1 MNQQSKYERQ
11 QGLYRSEYEHDACG
25 VGMVANLSGEASHE
39 IVVNGMTILKRLMHR
54 GATGNDPETG
64 DGAGLLMKI
73 PHGFFRKVLG
83 DVFSHKERKER
94 KDNKEANKLCD
105 LCDLCSENK
114 PFGVAM
120 IFGGEGE
127 EGAIAAAV
135 HGEGC
140 EVLAWRDVPTNP
152 SAIGKDARSVMP
164 RIRQLFVA
172 LRHST
177 TDSGQRLSDD
187 ECRMSFEHRLYVI
200 RRQIEKTTTK
210 TYVCSCSSRTIVYKG
225 LLLATQIEKFYPDL
239 SDPDFISPFA
249 IVHQRYST
257 NTFPSWELAHPFRAI
272 AHNGEINALKGNLN
286 ALAAREP
293 SLAFSEAAGAGR
305 QPYQDSARPESAPYQ
320 IDIKKILPLINKG
333 QSDSASLD
341 NMFELLVAAGRDA
354 PHAMMMLIPQA
365 WGAKYHMG
373 HDVRAFYEYHSALME
388 PWDGPA
394 AVAFTDGISLGAALD
409 RNGLRPARWTLTKD
423 GLFVLASETGV
434 LDIAPESVARHGRLK
449 PGSILWL
456 DLVNH
461 RLMEDAEVKTYYARR
476 QPYRRWVKENHIPVT
491 GLFNEIVPSKMG
503 NGELGM
509 GNGILDEQQRFGWTL
524 EDVELILRPMA
535 ETGHEPVGAMGNDAA
550 LACLRAHGQFRL
562 FDYFH
567 QLFAQVTNP
576 PIDPI
581 REELVMSIMTYIG
594 NQANI
599 LSETPEH
606 ARLVKMTRPVL
617 TDDELERMRNI
628 PDFPAKTLSMCVRE
642 RGECKV
648 ECVKCKVGNGEPGW
662 LNTALDQLAAD
673 ALQAVK
679 DGAKIII
686 LSDRNF
692 LAAKDAKIAKDSGDN
707 NLCDLCDLC
716 GKKRIPSLL
725 AVTAV
730 NKALAEAGVRP
741 SVGIVVESGEVL
753 EVHHFAVLLGFGA
766 TAINPWLALATVSQ
780 IGRAVAPRPPQSAA
794 AAGAGRQPYRG
805 GDAARPES
813 APYLATT
820 NYVTAVCKGIMK
832 IMSKMG
838 ISTLRSYRS
847 ARIFEAVGLGPK
859 LMEEYFGGVTS
870 PVGGLELEDIEN
882 LIEGVRGNLGSPG
895 SCPPGG
901 EYRARKGGEEH
912 LWNPQ
917 RLIDFRE
924 AVRHNDYARFHR
936 YTDDIDQHSH
946 VTLRSQ
952 LEFAN
957 VANVKMLPMANS
969 NDQLETGNIGTGN
982 NSTLATF
989 IEPVDSI
996 VKHFVGGAMS
1006 LGSLSPE
1013 AHETIA
1019 LALNGLGT
1027 MSNSGEGGENPER
1040 FGTEKNSAIKQVAS
1054 GRFGVTIEY
1063 LRSAKDLQ
1071 IKLAQGAKP
1080 GEGGQLPGH
1089 KVNDLVARLRHAKP
1103 GTTLISPPPHHDI
1116 YSIEDLAQL
1125 IYDLKCANPEARVSV
1140 KLVSEAGVGTI
1151 AAGVAKAHADV
1162 VVISGFD
1169 GGTGAAPLTSM
1180 KHAGLPWEVG
1190 LAEAHQTLI
1199 KNNLRHRV
1207 KLQVDGQLR
1216 TGRDIVIAAMLGA
1229 DEFAFGTS
1237 MLVSLGCVQCRN
1249 CNLNCCPVGIA
1260 TQKEGLRA
1268 KFAGKPEHLQSY
1280 FRFLAE
1286 EVREILASLGL
1297 HSLAEARGRT
1307 DLLQAK
1313 EGTTFDF
1320 GDLFATKN
1328 AKIAKDSCDKNLCG
1342 LCGKESENY
1351 DTRELI
1357 PAVESGERTLVRM
1370 ISNCD
1375 RSVGAALS
1383 GWLVARRASSPAD
1396 LTVNFTGVAG
1406 QSFGA
1411 FLAKGI
1417 TFNLRGE
1424 ANDYIGKSLSGGV
1437 ITIRPPE
1444 LPKSPDIPDNP
1455 ESPEFHPETNVIAG
1469 NVIAYGGTSGAIYI
1483 NGQAGERFG
1492 IRNSGV
1498 TLVAEGIGDHG
1509 CEYMTG
1515 GVALILGPTGINFGA
1530 GMTGGVAY
1538 VLDESGDF
1546 DLKCNLDSIDL
1557 AGVAADSEEER
1568 ELLALLR
1575 EHVARTASPLAARVL
1590 ADWPAYRPKF
1600 VRAVPVASA

>member
-1 MNQQSKYERQ
+1 MDGNRDRQ

-39 IVVNGMTILKRLMHR
+39 IVVQGMTILKRLMHR

-64 DGAGLLMKI
+64 DGAGLLLRI
-73 PHGFFRKVLG
+73 PHGFFGKVLSLTETRRDG
-83 DVFSHKERKER
+83 ED
-94 KDNKEANKLCD
+94 A
-105 LCDLCSENK
+105 

-127 EGAIAAAV
+127 EPKIEAAIRA
-135 HGEGC
+135 EGC

-152 SAIGKDARSVMP
+152 SAIGHDARAVMP
-164 RIRQLFVA
+164 KIRQVFITTA
-172 LRHST
+172 LP
-177 TDSGQRLSDD
+177 DA
-187 ECRMSFEHRLYVI
+187 SFERRLYIV
-200 RRQIEKTTTK
+200 RRQIEKATER
-210 TYVCSCSSRTIVYKG
+210 TYVCSCSSRTVVYKG
-225 LLLATQIEKFYPDL
+225 LLLATQIDKFYPDL

-257 NTFPSWELAHPFRAI
+257 NTFPTWELAHPFRAI

-293 SLAFSEAAGAGR
+293 SLASPLFGE
-305 QPYQDSARPESAPYQ
+305 EL
-320 IDIKKILPLINKG
+320 KKILPVVRPG

-354 PHAMMMLIPQA
+354 PHAMMMLVPQA

-373 HDVRAFYEYHSALME
+373 HDVRTFYEYHSALME

-394 AVAFTDGISLGAALD
+394 ALAFTDGIGLGAALD
-409 RNGLRPARWTLTKD
+409 RNGLRPARWTLTRD

-434 LDIAPESVARHGRLK
+434 LDIPPENVARHGRLK
-449 PGSILWL
+449 PGSLLWL
-456 DLVNH
+456 DLAKH
-461 RLMEDAEVKTYYARR
+461 RLMEDAELKTFYARR
-476 QPYRRWVKENHIPVT
+476 RPYRRWVKENHIPVT
-491 GLFNEIVPSKMG
+491 GLFTEILPSKIG
-503 NGELGM
+503 NGEQGT
-509 GNGILDEQQRFGWTL
+509 GNGLAGEQRRFGWTL
-524 EDVELILRPMA
+524 EDVELILRPMV
-535 ETGHEPVGAMGNDAA
+535 ETGQEPVGAMGNDAA
-550 LACLRAHGQFRL
+550 LACLRGTGNGEQGTGNGSFKL
-562 FDYFH
+562 FDCFH

-599 LSETPEH
+599 LAETPEH

-617 TDDELERMRNI
+617 TDDELKRMRNI
-628 PDFPAKTLSMCVRE
+628 PEFPAKTLALSC
-642 RGECKV
+642 GEQGT
-648 ECVKCKVGNGEPGW
+648 GNGERGW
-662 LNTALDQLAAD
+662 LKAALEKLAAD
-673 ALQAVK
+673 ALDAVK
-679 DGAKIII
+679 EGAKIII
-686 LSDRNF
+686 LSDRPESQLVTRHSSLVTGN
-692 LAAKDAKIAKDSGDN
+692 SGG
-707 NLCDLCDLC
+707 CPA
-716 GKKRIPSLL
+716 RIPSLL
-725 AVTAV
+725 AVAAV
-730 NKALAEAGVRP
+730 NKALIEAGVRP
-741 SVGIVVESGEVL
+741 SVGVVVESGEVR

-766 TAINPWLALATVSQ
+766 TAINPWLALATVSE
-780 IGRAVAPRPPQSAA
+780 IGKADAVKAA
-794 AAGAGRQPYRG
+794 A
-805 GDAARPES
+805 
-813 APYLATT
+813 
-820 NYVTAVCKGIMK
+820 NYVSAVCHGIMK

-847 ARIFEAVGLGPK
+847 AKIFEAVGLGPK
-859 LMEEYFGGVTS
+859 LMEEYFGGVVS
-870 PVGGLELEDIEN
+870 PAGGLEIEDIEKR
-882 LIEGVRGNLGSPG
+882 LIVSPSDRLVVQG
-895 SCPPGG
+895 IDPTIRRSDDSTIRRSDDPTLNPGG
-901 EYRARKGGEEH
+901 EYRFRKEGIEH
-912 LWNPQ
+912 LWTPQ
-917 RLIDFRE
+917 RVTDFRE
-924 AVRHNDYARFHR
+924 AVRNDDYARFHR
-936 YTDDIDQHSH
+936 YTDDIDANSG

-952 LEFAN
+952 LE
-957 VANVKMLPMANS
+957 LLT
-969 NDQLETGNIGTGN
+969 QGTGN
-982 NSTLATF
+982 RERGTGEVES
-989 IEPVDSI
+989 VDSI
-996 VKHFVGGAMS
+996 IRHFVGGAMS

-1027 MSNSGEGGENPER
+1027 MSNSGEGGEDPER
-1040 FGTEKNSAIKQVAS
+1040 FGTDRNSAIKQVAS

-1063 LRSAKDLQ
+1063 LASAKDLQ

-1125 IYDLKCANPEARVSV
+1125 IYDLKCANPDARVSV

-1180 KHAGLPWEVG
+1180 KHAGLPWEPG
-1190 LAEAHQTLI
+1190 LAEAHQTLV

-1260 TQKEGLRA
+1260 TQKPELRA
-1268 KFAGKPEHLQSY
+1268 KFAGKPEHLQRY

-1286 EVREILASLGL
+1286 EVRETLASLGL
-1297 HSLAEARGRT
+1297 KSLAEARGRT
-1307 DLLQAK
+1307 DLLKAK
-1313 EGTTFDF
+1313 DRSRFDF
-1320 GDLFATKN
+1320 SDVLALSRGDAEKSEN
-1328 AKIAKDSCDKNLCG
+1328 SSDSGNLCASAP
-1342 LCGKESENY
+1342 LREENY
-1351 DTRELI
+1351 DFRELI
-1357 PAVESGERTLVRM
+1357 PAVERGETELARTIANR
-1370 ISNCD
+1370 D

-1383 GWLVARRASSPAD
+1383 GWLVGKRGTGNGGQGT
-1396 LTVNFTGVAG
+1396 TVTFTGVAG

-1411 FLAKGI
+1411 FLARGV

-1424 ANDYIGKSLSGGV
+1424 ANDYVGKSLSGGI

-1444 LPKSPDIPDNP
+1444 KPDNP
-1455 ESPEFHPETNVIAG
+1455 EIPEFRPEDNTIAG
-1469 NVIAYGGTSGAIYI
+1469 NVIAYGATSGSIFI
-1483 NGQAGERFG
+1483 NGLAGERFG
-1492 IRNSGV
+1492 IRNSGA
-1498 TLVAEGIGDHG
+1498 TLVAEGVGDHG

-1515 GVALILGPTGINFGA
+1515 GIAVILGPVGVNFAA

-1538 VLDESGDF
+1538 VYDETATLD
-1546 DLKCNLDSIDL
+1546 LNCNLDSVDL
-1557 AGVAADSEEER
+1557 FPVEEGSEDEKT
-1568 ELLALLR
+1568 LLGLLD
-1575 EHVARTASPLAARVL
+1575 EHIKRTGSPKAKRLV
-1590 ADWPAYRPKF
+1590 ADWANARPYFSK
-1600 VRAVPVASA
+1600 VLPVSGAKAQ

>member
-1 MNQQSKYERQ
+1 MNGKYVQ
-11 QGLYRSEYEHDACG
+11 QGLYRREYEHDACG
-25 VGMVANLSGEASHE
+25 VGMVANLSGEANHD
-39 IVVNGMTILKRLMHR
+39 IVEKGMTILKRLMHR

-64 DGAGLLMKI
+64 DGAGLLLKI
-73 PHGFFRKVLG
+73 PHGFFGKILAA
-83 DVFSHKERKER
+83 KNAK
-94 KDNKEANKLCD
+94 AA
-105 LCDLCSENK
+105 K
-114 PFGVAM
+114 PGETFGVAM

-127 EGAIAAAV
+127 EKTIEKV
-135 HGEGC
+135 VKDEGC
-140 EVLAWRDVPTNP
+140 EVIGWRDVPINP
-152 SAIGKDARSVMP
+152 DAIGHDARRVMP
-164 RIRQLFVA
+164 RIRQVFIA
-172 LRHST
+172 AENAKGAKG
-177 TDSGQRLSDD
+177 SGGNGLCDLCVLCGK
-187 ECRMSFEHRLYVI
+187 ENPAFERQLYII
-200 RRQIEKTTTK
+200 RREIEKATK
-210 TYVCSCSSRTIVYKG
+210 DTYVCSCSSRTIVYKG

-257 NTFPSWELAHPFRAI
+257 NTFPTWELAHPFRAI
-272 AHNGEINALKGNLN
+272 AHNGEINAIKGNLT
-286 ALAAREP
+286 ALAAREA
-293 SLAFSEAAGAGR
+293 SL
-305 QPYQDSARPESAPYQ
+305 ESPTFG
-320 IDIKKILPLINKG
+320 DDLKKILPIVHGG

-341 NMFELLVAAGRDA
+341 NIFELLVAAGRDA
-354 PHAMMMLIPQA
+354 PHAMMMLVPQA

-394 AVAFTDGISLGAALD
+394 AVAFTDGLGLGATLD
-409 RNGLRPARWTLTKD
+409 RNGLRPARWTLTKH

-434 LDIAPESVARHGRLK
+434 LDIAPGDIERHGRLK
-449 PGSILWL
+449 PGAILWL
-456 DLVNH
+456 DLEKH
-461 RLMEDAEVKTYYARR
+461 RLMEDAEIKNFYARR
-476 QPYRRWVKENHIPVT
+476 RPYRRWVKENQIPVT
-491 GLFNEIVPSKMG
+491 GLFTEIVPSKP
-503 NGELGM
+503 
-509 GNGILDEQQRFGWTL
+509 DEGDETAAARRQRFGWSL

-550 LACLRAHGQFRL
+550 LACLRGAGNNGQFKM
-562 FDYFH
+562 FDCFH

-594 NQANI
+594 NEGNI
-599 LSETPEH
+599 LAETPGH

-617 TDDELERMRNI
+617 TDDELKRMRNI
-628 PDFPAKTLSMCVRE
+628 PDFPAKTLSMYFE
-642 RGECKV
+642 GELKS
-648 ECVKCKVGNGEPGW
+648 
-662 LNTALDQLAAD
+662 ALDALAAD
-673 ALQAVK
+673 ALAAVK
-679 DGAKIII
+679 EGAKILI
-686 LSDRNF
+686 LSDRGF
-692 LAAKDAKIAKDSGDN
+692 YAGKI
-707 NLCDLCDLC
+707 
-716 GKKRIPSLL
+716 IPSLL
-725 AVTAV
+725 AVAAV
-730 NKALAEAGVRP
+730 NKALVDAGARP
-741 SVGIVVESGEVL
+741 SVGIVVESGEVR

-766 TAINPWLALATVSQ
+766 TAVNPYLALATVTE
-780 IGRAVAPRPPQSAA
+780 IGKDDTVKAA
-794 AAGAGRQPYRG
+794 A
-805 GDAARPES
+805 
-813 APYLATT
+813 
-820 NYVTAVCKGIMK
+820 NYVTAVCKGLMK

-859 LMEEYFGGVTS
+859 IMAEYFDGVTS
-870 PVGGLELEDIEN
+870 PVGGLEIEDIEELLATKN
-882 LIEGVRGNLGSPG
+882 AKDTKIDA
-895 SCPPGG
+895 GG
-901 EYRARKGGEEH
+901 EYRTRNGGEEH
-912 LWNPQ
+912 LWTPQ
-917 RLIDFRE
+917 RLVDFRE
-924 AVRHNDYARFHR
+924 SVRHDDYARFKR
-936 YTDDIDQHSH
+936 YTDDIDQKSR

-952 LEFAN
+952 LEFKKRGMGNGERIPRAKR
-957 VANVKMLPMANS
+957 VAEGDALAGV
-969 NDQLETGNIGTGN
+969 GTRDV
-982 NSTLATF
+982 
-989 IEPVDSI
+989 EPVDSI
-996 VKHFVGGAMS
+996 VHHFVGGAMS

-1080 GEGGQLPGH
+1080 GEGGQLPAH
-1089 KVNDLVARLRHAKP
+1089 KVDEFVARLRHAKP

-1190 LAEAHQTLI
+1190 LAEAHQTLV

-1237 MLVSLGCVQCRN
+1237 MLVSIGCVQCRN

-1260 TQKEGLRA
+1260 TQKPELRR
-1268 KFAGKPEHLQSY
+1268 KFAGKPEHLQRY

-1286 EVREILASLGL
+1286 EVREHLAALGL
-1297 HSLAEARGRT
+1297 KSLAEARGRA
-1307 DLLQAK
+1307 DLLKAK
-1313 EGTTFDF
+1313 DGTSFDF
-1320 GDLFATKN
+1320 SEMLASEEIGNSTLQLETPTPTIK
-1328 AKIAKDSCDKNLCG
+1328 
-1342 LCGKESENY
+1342 ENY
-1351 DTRELI
+1351 DFRELI
-1357 PAVESGERTLVRM
+1357 PAVEKGETEISRN

-1375 RSVGAALS
+1375 RSVGTALS
-1383 GWLVARRASSPAD
+1383 GWLIGEWGMGNGERNIE
-1396 LTVNFTGVAG
+1396 VNFTGVAG

-1411 FLAKGI
+1411 FLAHGV
-1417 TFNLRGE
+1417 TFNLVGE
-1424 ANDYIGKSLSGGV
+1424 ANDYIGKGISGGI
-1437 ITIRPPE
+1437 ITIRPP
-1444 LPKSPDIPDNP
+1444 KSDIAP
-1455 ESPEFHPETNVIAG
+1455 EGNVIAG
-1469 NVIAYGGTSGAIYI
+1469 NVIAYGGTSGAIFL

-1515 GVALILGPTGINFGA
+1515 GKVLVLGSTGVNFGA

-1538 VLDESGDF
+1538 VIDEAGDF

-1557 AGVAADSEEER
+1557 AGIAENSDDEQ
-1568 ELLALLR
+1568 ELLALIR
-1575 EHVARTASPLAARVL
+1575 EHAERTGSPLAARIL
-1590 ADWPAYRPKF
+1590 ADWPSYRPKF
-1600 VRAVPVASA
+1600 VKVMPTGR

>member
-1 MNQQSKYERQ
+1 MHTGNSQTLQTSQ
-11 QGLYRSEYEHDACG
+11 TSQTSQTLYRSEYEHDACG

-39 IVVNGMTILKRLMHR
+39 IVANGLTILKRLMHR

-64 DGAGLLMKI
+64 DGAGLLLRI
-73 PHGFFRKVLG
+73 PQKFFRKKLDEILG
-83 DVFSHKERKER
+83 HKEHTER
-94 KDNKEANKLCD
+94 KGDGNGDLVNSASFADNKNP
-105 LCDLCSENK
+105 
-114 PFGVAM
+114 PFGVGM
-120 IFGGEGE
+120 LFGGEGE
-127 EGAIAAAV
+127 EPTIESIARENGA
-135 HGEGC
+135 
-140 EVLAWRDVPTNP
+140 EVVAWRDVPIDP
-152 SAIGKDARSVMP
+152 SAIGKDARKVMP
-164 RIRQLFVA
+164 RIRQVFITGRTGILPVHNGRDA
-172 LRHST
+172 RCPSN
-177 TDSGQRLSDD
+177 D
-187 ECRMSFEHRLYVI
+187 FERRLYVI
-200 RRQIEKTTTK
+200 RRQIEKATAK
-210 TYVCSCSSRTIVYKG
+210 TYICSFSSRTIVYKG
-225 LLLATQIEKFYPDL
+225 LLLATQIERFYPDL
-239 SDPDFISPFA
+239 SNPDFVSPFA

-257 NTFPSWELAHPFRAI
+257 NTFPTWELAHPFRAI

-286 ALAAREP
+286 ALAAREA
-293 SLAFSEAAGAGR
+293 SLASPLFG
-305 QPYQDSARPESAPYQ
+305 D
-320 IDIKKILPLINKG
+320 DLKKLLPVVHGG

-354 PHAMMMLIPQA
+354 PHAMMMLVPQA

-394 AVAFTDGISLGAALD
+394 AIAFTDGTSLGAALD
-409 RNGLRPARWTLTKD
+409 RNGLRPARWTLTKG

-434 LDIAPESVARHGRLK
+434 LDLPPADVSRHGRLK

-461 RLMEDAEVKTYYARR
+461 RLMEDAELKTFYARR
-476 QPYRRWVKENHIPVT
+476 CPYRRWVKENHIPVT
-491 GLFNEIVPSKMG
+491 GLFSEIVPSKVPG
-503 NGELGM
+503 NLQGE
-509 GNGILDEQQRFGWTL
+509 QARFGYTL
-524 EDVELILRPMA
+524 EDIELILRPMA

-550 LACLRAHGQFRL
+550 LACLSRKPRLL
-562 FDYFH
+562 FDHFH

-594 NQANI
+594 NQGNI
-599 LSETPEH
+599 LAETPEH

-617 TDDELERMRNI
+617 TDDELRRIRNI
-628 PDFPAKTLSMCVRE
+628 PDFPAKTLSMAVATGGPLPR
-642 RGECKV
+642 
-648 ECVKCKVGNGEPGW
+648 NW
-662 LNTALDQLAAD
+662 LKAALDQLAAD
-673 ALQAVK
+673 ALQAV
-679 DGAKIII
+679 DTGAKIIL
-686 LSDRNF
+686 LSDREM
-692 LAAKDAKIAKDSGDN
+692 LSLRGDCAIGSSGDFKK
-707 NLCDLCDLC
+707 CAPDLRNSETPSSES
-716 GKKRIPSLL
+716 KSRIPTLL
-725 AVTAV
+725 AVAAV
-730 NKALAEAGVRP
+730 NKALTEAGVRS
-741 SVGIVVESGEVL
+741 SVGIVVESGEVR

-766 TAINPWLALATVSQ
+766 TAINPWLALETVSD
-780 IGRAVAPRPPQSAA
+780 IGRADSHQAA
-794 AAGAGRQPYRG
+794 
-805 GDAARPES
+805 
-813 APYLATT
+813 T
-820 NYVTAVCKGIMK
+820 NYVSAVCKGLMK

-859 LMEEYFGGVTS
+859 LMAEYFGGGVS
-870 PVGGLELEDIEN
+870 PVGGLELEDIGNALLTGLTGSTRLKAEN
-882 LIEGVRGNLGSPG
+882 PDNLVNPVKESTPLP
-895 SCPPGG
+895 SGG
-901 EYRARKGGEEH
+901 EYRARTNGEEH
-912 LWNPQ
+912 LWTPQ
-917 RLIDFRE
+917 RLVDFRE
-924 AVRHNDYARFHR
+924 SVRSGDYARFKR
-936 YTDDIDQHSH
+936 YTDDIDRNSH

-952 LEFAN
+952 LEF
-957 VANVKMLPMANS
+957 KQPKTQTLKHS
-969 NDQLETGNIGTGN
+969 NTQ
-982 NSTLATF
+982 TL
-989 IEPVDSI
+989 EPVDSI
-996 VKHFVGGAMS
+996 VRSFVGGAMS

-1040 FGTEKNSAIKQVAS
+1040 FGTERNSAIKQVAS

-1063 LRSAKDLQ
+1063 IRAAKDLQ

-1080 GEGGQLPGH
+1080 GEGGQLPAR
-1089 KVNDLVARLRHAKP
+1089 KVNEFVARLRHAKP

-1140 KLVSEAGVGTI
+1140 KLVSEAGIGTI

-1180 KHAGLPWEVG
+1180 KHAGLPWEPG

-1199 KNNLRHRV
+1199 KNNLRGHV

-1260 TQKEGLRA
+1260 TQKDELRR
-1268 KFAGKPEHLQSY
+1268 KFAGKPEHLQTY

-1307 DLLQAK
+1307 DLLVAK
-1313 EGTTFDF
+1313 EGSRFDF
-1320 GDLFATKN
+1320 SDLLATKN
-1328 AKIAKDSCDKNLCG
+1328 AKDAGDGKLCG
-1342 LCGKESENY
+1342 LCGIKENY

-1357 PAVESGERTLVRM
+1357 PAVEKGESKLFLK

-1383 GWLVARRASSPAD
+1383 GHLVSANCQLPTINYQLPTANCQ
-1396 LTVNFTGVAG
+1396 LITVNFTGVAG

-1411 FLAKGI
+1411 FLARGV
-1417 TFNLRGE
+1417 TFNLKGE
-1424 ANDYIGKSLSGGV
+1424 ANDYVGKSLSGGV
-1437 ITIRPPE
+1437 ITIRPPDGFAGAPE
-1444 LPKSPDIPDNP
+1444 DNI
-1455 ESPEFHPETNVIAG
+1455 VVG
-1469 NVIAYGGTSGAIYI
+1469 NVIAYGATSGSIFI

-1492 IRNSGV
+1492 IRNSGA

-1515 GVALILGPTGINFGA
+1515 GKVVVIGPTGVNFGA

-1538 VLDESGDF
+1538 VLDETGDF

-1557 AGVAADSEEER
+1557 ASIEADSDDEH
-1568 ELLALLR
+1568 ELLSLIR
-1575 EHVARTASPLAARVL
+1575 EHAARTSSPLASRL
-1590 ADWPAYRPKF
+1590 LDSWLGTRPKF
-1600 VRAVPVASA
+1600 VKVAPTGK

>member
-1 MNQQSKYERQ
+1 MNRNDWNSQRSR
-11 QGLYRSEYEHDACG
+11 GLYRREYEHDACG
-25 VGMVANLSGEASHE
+25 VGMVANLSGEASRD

-73 PHGFFRKVLG
+73 PHGFFGKVLAAKNAKIAKCG
-83 DVFSHKERKER
+83 DS
-94 KDNKEANKLCD
+94 
-105 LCDLCSENK
+105 
-114 PFGVAM
+114 FGVAM

-127 EGAIAAAV
+127 EEKVEAAV
-135 HGEGC
+135 KGEGC

-152 SAIGKDARSVMP
+152 DAIGRDARSVMP
-164 RIRQLFVA
+164 RIRQVFIA
-172 LRHST
+172 LGQST
-177 TDSGQRLSDD
+177 ADSRQRLSEA
-187 ECRMSFEHRLYVI
+187 ECRMSNNSFELRLYVI
-200 RRQIEKTTTK
+200 RRQIEKATK
-210 TYVCSCSSRTIVYKG
+210 NTYVCSCSSRTIVYKG

-272 AHNGEINALKGNLN
+272 AHNGEINAIKGNLN

-293 SLAFSEAAGAGR
+293 SLRWPEAATA
-305 QPYQDSARPESAPYQ
+305 ARPESAPYQ
-320 IDIKKILPLINKG
+320 VDLRKILPLIDKG

-341 NMFELLVAAGRDA
+341 NIFEILVSAGRDA

-365 WGAKYHMG
+365 WGRKYHMG

-394 AVAFTDGISLGAALD
+394 AVAFTDGRGLGAALD

-434 LDIAPESVARHGRLK
+434 LDIPAESISRHGRLR
-449 PGSILWL
+449 PGSLLWL
-456 DLVNH
+456 DIEKH
-461 RLMEDAEVKTYYARR
+461 RLVEDTELKTYYARR
-476 QPYRRWVKENHIPVT
+476 CPYRRWVKENQIPVT
-491 GLFNEIVPSKMG
+491 GLFTEIVPSSSDG
-503 NGELGM
+503 RTASDQN
-509 GNGILDEQQRFGWTL
+509 RFGWTL
-524 EDVELILRPMA
+524 EDIEMIIRPMA

-550 LACLRAHGQFRL
+550 LASLSRSPRVL

-594 NQANI
+594 NEGNI
-599 LSETPEH
+599 LAETPEH

-617 TDDELERMRNI
+617 TDDELSRLRNI
-628 PDFPAKTLSMCVRE
+628 PDFPAKTLSMFFD
-642 RGECKV
+642 GGLKD
-648 ECVKCKVGNGEPGW
+648 
-662 LNTALDQLAAD
+662 ALDKLAAD
-673 ALQAVK
+673 ALAAVK
-679 DGAKIII
+679 DGAKIIV
-686 LSDRNF
+686 LSDRNV
-692 LAAKDAKIAKDSGDN
+692 LAAKNAEDA
-707 NLCDLCDLC
+707 
-716 GKKRIPSLL
+716 KRIPSLL
-725 AVTAV
+725 AVAAV
-730 NKALAEAGVRP
+730 NKALVEAGARP
-741 SVGIVVESGEVL
+741 SVGIVVESGEVR

-766 TAINPWLALATVSQ
+766 TAINPYLALATVADISA
-780 IGRAVAPRPPQSAA
+780 RAAMAPH
-794 AAGAGRQPYRG
+794 
-805 GDAARPES
+805 
-813 APYLATT
+813 LATA
-820 NYVTAVCKGIMK
+820 NYVSAVCKGLMK

-859 LMEEYFGGVTS
+859 IVAEYFDGVTS

-882 LIEGVRGNLGSPG
+882 VLTGFTGLTGFNDATNPVNSVNPVQNSLH
-895 SCPPGG
+895 PGG
-901 EYRARKGGEEH
+901 EYRARKDGEEH
-912 LWNPQ
+912 LWSPT
-917 RLIDFRE
+917 RLVDFRE
-924 AVRHNDYARFHR
+924 SVRHGDYARFHR
-936 YTDDIDQHSH
+936 YTDDIDSNSH

-952 LEFAN
+952 LEFKSSTGLTGFTELESVN
-957 VANVKMLPMANS
+957 NPDNPVNPVKN
-969 NDQLETGNIGTGN
+969 NIE
-982 NSTLATF
+982 S
-989 IEPVDSI
+989 VDSI

-1040 FGTEKNSAIKQVAS
+1040 FGTERNSAIKQVAS

-1080 GEGGQLPGH
+1080 GEGGQLPAH
-1089 KVNDLVARLRHAKP
+1089 KVNEFVARLRHAKP

-1162 VVISGFD
+1162 IVISGFD

-1180 KHAGLPWEVG
+1180 KHAGLPWESG
-1190 LAEAHQTLI
+1190 LAEAHQTLVR
-1199 KNNLRHRV
+1199 NNLRDRV

-1216 TGRDIVIAAMLGA
+1216 TGRDIVVAAMLGA

-1237 MLVSLGCVQCRN
+1237 MLVALGCVQCRN
-1249 CNLNCCPVGIA
+1249 CNLNSCPVGIA
-1260 TQKEGLRA
+1260 TQKEELRC
-1268 KFAGKPEHLQSY
+1268 KFAGRPEHLQAY

-1286 EVREILASLGL
+1286 EVREHLAALGL
-1297 HSLAEARGRT
+1297 RSLAEARGRA
-1307 DLLQAK
+1307 DLLKAK
-1313 EGTTFDF
+1313 DGSKFDF
-1320 GDLFATKN
+1320 GELLAEFSTQRR
-1328 AKIAKDSCDKNLCG
+1328 KDAECAEREGDDHSLRLCDSALKT
-1342 LCGKESENY
+1342 NY
-1351 DTRELI
+1351 DFRELI
-1357 PAVESGERTLVRM
+1357 PAVEKGEARLERA

-1383 GWLVARRASSPAD
+1383 GWLVEKRGNSPDGQAASPDGRTAFD
-1396 LTVNFTGVAG
+1396 LSISFTGVAG

-1411 FLAKGI
+1411 FLARGV
-1417 TFNLRGE
+1417 TFNLVGE
-1424 ANDYIGKSLSGGV
+1424 ANDYVGKSLSGGV
-1437 ITIRPPE
+1437 ITIRPP
-1444 LPKSPDIPDNP
+1444 DGAAFQP
-1455 ESPEFHPETNVIAG
+1455 EDNVIAG
-1469 NVIAYGGTSGAIYI
+1469 NVIAYGATSGEILI

-1492 IRNSGV
+1492 IRNSGA

-1515 GVALILGPTGINFGA
+1515 GVAVILGPVGVNFAA

-1538 VLDESGDF
+1538 VYDESGDL
-1546 DLKCNLDSIDL
+1546 DLNCNLDSVDIFPVEEGSADERALLDLLNGHSARTGSPKARRIL
-1557 AGVAADSEEER
+1557 AGWASE
-1568 ELLALLR
+1568 
-1575 EHVARTASPLAARVL
+1575 
-1590 ADWPAYRPKF
+1590 RPKF
-1600 VRAVPVASA
+1600 AKILPVAAGRGMV

>member
-83 DVFSHKERKER
+83 ELSHA
-94 KDNKEANKLCD
+94 EAQRGRD
-105 LCDLCSENK
+105 AESI
-114 PFGVAM
+114 GIAM
-120 IFGGEGE
+120 VFGGEGE
-127 EGAIAAAV
+127 EEKIEKAV
-135 HGEGC
+135 FGEGC
-140 EVLAWRDVPTNP
+140 DVLAWRDVPTNP
-152 SAIGKDARSVMP
+152 DAIGKDARAVMP
-164 RIRQLFVA
+164 RIRQLFI
-172 LRHST
+172 RT
-177 TDSGQRLSDD
+177 SDVGPQTS
-187 ECRMSFEHRLYVI
+187 EVGSQKSEVLSFERRLYVI
-200 RRQIEKTTTK
+200 RRQIEKNTSN

-293 SLAFSEAAGAGR
+293 SLAFPETAHSVIA
-305 QPYQDSARPESAPYQ
+305 PYQDAARSVIAPYQ
-320 IDIKKILPLINKG
+320 IDIKKILPLIDKW

-434 LDIAPESVARHGRLK
+434 LDIAPENVARHGRLK

-491 GLFNEIVPSKMG
+491 GLFNEIVPSSTDG
-503 NGELGM
+503 RTVSGQRE
-509 GNGILDEQQRFGWTL
+509 RFGWTL
-524 EDVELILRPMA
+524 EDIELILRPMA

-550 LACLRAHGQFRL
+550 LACLRAHGHFRL

-594 NQANI
+594 NHANI

-628 PDFPAKTLSMCVRE
+628 PDFPAKTLSMCVGE
-642 RGECKV
+642 RGT
-648 ECVKCKVGNGEPGW
+648 GNWERGW
-662 LNTALDQLAAD
+662 LKVALDHLATD

-679 DGAKIII
+679 DGAKILI
-686 LSDRNF
+686 LSDRERDVRHETIDAATR
-692 LAAKDAKIAKDSGDN
+692 LASHVARQN
-707 NLCDLCDLC
+707 
-716 GKKRIPSLL
+716 RIPSLL
-725 AVTAV
+725 AVAAV

-780 IGRAVAPRPPQSAA
+780 IGW
-794 AAGAGRQPYRG
+794 AGT
-805 GDAARPES
+805 ARPES

-859 LMEEYFGGVTS
+859 LMEEYFSGAVS
-870 PVGGLELEDIEN
+870 PVGGLELEDIEKYMEMLPMWKCCQWPIPMN
-882 LIEGVRGNLGSPG
+882 NWKLATLELATISQWQHSTL
-895 SCPPGG
+895 PPGG

-952 LEFAN
+952 LDFIHVEHAEHEKPSSC
-957 VANVKMLPMANS
+957 A
-969 NDQLETGNIGTGN
+969 TC
-982 NSTLATF
+982 STCSTRTLFPFPKRTSTVQ
-989 IEPVDSI
+989 IESVDSI

-1040 FGTEKNSAIKQVAS
+1040 FGTERNSAIKQVAS

-1063 LRSAKDLQ
+1063 LHSAKDLQ

-1080 GEGGQLPGH
+1080 GEGGQLPAH

-1125 IYDLKCANPEARVSV
+1125 IYDLKCANPDARVSV

-1260 TQKEGLRA
+1260 TQKDKLRA
-1268 KFAGKPEHLQSY
+1268 KFAGKPEHLQAY

-1313 EGTTFDF
+1313 DGSAFDF
-1320 GDLFATKN
+1320 GELLTRTSDLGPQTSVAEV
-1328 AKIAKDSCDKNLCG
+1328 
-1342 LCGKESENY
+1342 ESLKSEVSWLKNY

-1357 PAVESGERTLVRM
+1357 PAVKSGETTLTRTV
-1370 ISNCD
+1370 SNCD

-1383 GWLVARRASSPAD
+1383 GWSVAARGTGNGERGVE
-1396 LTVNFTGVAG
+1396 VNFTGVAG

-1424 ANDYIGKSLSGGV
+1424 ANDYIGKSLSGGI
-1437 ITIRPPE
+1437 ITIAPP
-1444 LPKSPDIPDNP
+1444 SPVLGLIKP
-1455 ESPEFHPETNVIAG
+1455 EENVIAG
-1469 NVIAYGGTSGAIYI
+1469 NVIAYGATSGEIYI

-1492 IRNSGV
+1492 IRNSGA
-1498 TLVAEGIGDHG
+1498 TLVVEGVGDHG

-1515 GVALILGPTGINFGA
+1515 GVAVILGPTGVNFGA

-1538 VLDESGDF
+1538 VYDESGDL
-1546 DLKCNLDSIDL
+1546 DLNCNLDSVDL
-1557 AGVAADSEEER
+1557 FPVEKDSADEK
-1568 ELLALLR
+1568 ALLGLLE
-1575 EHVARTASPLAARVL
+1575 EHIARTNSPKAKRLIGEWANTRPYFTKVQPASRQ
-1590 ADWPAYRPKF
+1590 
-1600 VRAVPVASA
+1600 

>member
-1 MNQQSKYERQ
+1 MNQQSKYDQEQ
-11 QGLYRSEYEHDACG
+11 QGLYKSEYEHDACG
-25 VGMVANLSGEASHE
+25 VGMVADLSNKASHS
-39 IVVNGMTILKRLMHR
+39 IVVSGLTILKRLMHR

-64 DGAGLLMKI
+64 DGAGLLLQI
-73 PHGFFRKVLG
+73 PKEFFRKVLSRAETQRRRE
-83 DVFSHKERKER
+83 DE
-94 KDNKEANKLCD
+94 L
-105 LCDLCSENK
+105 
-114 PFGVAM
+114 FGVGM

-127 EGAIAAAV
+127 EEKIESIV
-135 HGEGC
+135 RENGC
-140 EVLAWRDVPTNP
+140 EVLGWREVPTNP
-152 SAIGKDARSVMP
+152 AAIGHDARAVMP
-164 RIRQLFVA
+164 RIRQLFIA
-172 LRHST
+172 AGQST
-177 TDSGQRLSDD
+177 ADKQQPLSDAECRLSQ
-187 ECRMSFEHRLYVI
+187 SAFERQLYVV
-200 RRQIEKTTTK
+200 RREIEKATK
-210 TYVCSCSSRTIVYKG
+210 ATYICSCSSRTIVYKG

-239 SDPDFISPFA
+239 SDPDFVSPFA

-257 NTFPSWELAHPFRAI
+257 NTFPTWELAHPFRAI
-272 AHNGEINALKGNLN
+272 AHNGEINAIKGNLT
-286 ALAAREP
+286 ALAAREA
-293 SLAFSEAAGAGR
+293 SL
-305 QPYQDSARPESAPYQ
+305 ESPTFG
-320 IDIKKILPLINKG
+320 DDLKKILPVVHGG

-341 NMFELLVAAGRDA
+341 NIFELLVAAGRDA

-394 AVAFTDGISLGAALD
+394 AVAFTDGLGLGATLD

-434 LDIAPESVARHGRLK
+434 LDIPPENVARHGRLR
-449 PGSILWL
+449 PGAILWL
-456 DLVNH
+456 DLEKH
-461 RLMEDAEVKTYYARR
+461 RLMEDAEIKNFYARR
-476 QPYRRWVKENHIPVT
+476 RPYRRWVKENHIPVT
-491 GLFNEIVPSKMG
+491 GLFKEISPSSPDG
-503 NGELGM
+503 RTAS
-509 GNGILDEQQRFGWTL
+509 EQKRFGWSL

-550 LACLRAHGQFRL
+550 LAALSRRPRTM
-562 FDYFH
+562 FDFFH

-594 NQANI
+594 NEGNI
-599 LSETPEH
+599 LAETPGH

-617 TDDELERMRNI
+617 TDDELKRMRNI
-628 PDFPAKTLSMCVRE
+628 PDFPAKTLSMYFD
-642 RGECKV
+642 GGLKA
-648 ECVKCKVGNGEPGW
+648 
-662 LNTALDQLAAD
+662 TLDKLAAD
-673 ALQAVK
+673 ALAAVK
-679 DGAKIII
+679 EGTKIII
-686 LSDRNF
+686 LSDRKEVGVNSSSSRME
-692 LAAKDAKIAKDSGDN
+692 LSAIPPSNSYLQLKP
-707 NLCDLCDLC
+707 
-716 GKKRIPSLL
+716 IPSLL
-725 AVTAV
+725 AVAAV
-730 NKALAEAGVRP
+730 NKALVNAGARP
-741 SVGIVVESGEVL
+741 SVGIVVESGEVR

-766 TAINPWLALATVSQ
+766 TAINPYLALATVSE
-780 IGRAVAPRPPQSAA
+780 IGKSDKVKAA
-794 AAGAGRQPYRG
+794 A
-805 GDAARPES
+805 
-813 APYLATT
+813 
-820 NYVTAVCKGIMK
+820 NYVTAVCKGLMK

-859 LMEEYFGGVTS
+859 IIAEYFGGVTS
-870 PVGGLELEDIEN
+870 PVGGLELEDIEEILTGFTRLTGLN
-882 LIEGVRGNLGSPG
+882 NTTNPVNPVNPVQNTLS
-895 SCPPGG
+895 PGG
-901 EYRARKGGEEH
+901 EYRFRKGGEEH
-912 LWNPQ
+912 LWTPQ

-924 AVRHNDYARFHR
+924 SVRLGDYARFKR
-936 YTDDIDQHSH
+936 YTDDIDQNSR

-952 LEFAN
+952 LEFK
-957 VANVKMLPMANS
+957 VGVGGM
-969 NDQLETGNIGTGN
+969 N
-982 NSTLATF
+982 NSALELQLGTRTLQGTDDV
-989 IEPVDSI
+989 ESEDSI

-1019 LALNGLGT
+1019 LALNGMGT

-1040 FGTEKNSAIKQVAS
+1040 FGTERNSAIKQVAS

-1080 GEGGQLPGH
+1080 GEGGQLPAH
-1089 KVNDLVARLRHAKP
+1089 KVDEFVARLRHAKP

-1116 YSIEDLAQL
+1116 YSIEDLAEL

-1190 LAEAHQTLI
+1190 LAEAHQTLV

-1216 TGRDIVIAAMLGA
+1216 TGRDIVVAAMLGA

-1260 TQKEGLRA
+1260 TQRKELRS
-1268 KFAGKPEHLQSY
+1268 KFAGKPEHLQRY

-1286 EVREILASLGL
+1286 EVREELASLGL
-1297 HSLAEARGRT
+1297 KSLAEARGRA
-1307 DLLQAK
+1307 DLLKAKDGTSFDFSAMLSPMPVDECRMSCDNRQTTSDSRDDKRQA
-1313 EGTTFDF
+1313 TFD
-1320 GDLFATKN
+1320 
-1328 AKIAKDSCDKNLCG
+1328 
-1342 LCGKESENY
+1342 NY
-1351 DTRELI
+1351 DFRELI
-1357 PAVESGERTLVRM
+1357 PAVEKGESEINRK

-1375 RSVGAALS
+1375 RSVGTALS
-1383 GWLVARRASSPAD
+1383 GWLVATQPSYHSTTALPNHRTTEPPNH
-1396 LTVNFTGVAG
+1396 LTINFTGVAG

-1411 FLAKGI
+1411 FLAHGV
-1417 TFNLRGE
+1417 TFNLVGE
-1424 ANDYIGKSLSGGV
+1424 ANDYIGKGISGGI
-1437 ITIRPPE
+1437 ITIRPP
-1444 LPKSPDIPDNP
+1444 KSDIAP
-1455 ESPEFHPETNVIAG
+1455 EGNVIAG
-1469 NVIAYGGTSGAIYI
+1469 NVIAYGGTSGAIFL

-1515 GVALILGPTGINFGA
+1515 GKVLVLGPTGVNFGA

-1538 VLDESGDF
+1538 VIDEAGDF

-1557 AGVAADSEEER
+1557 VGIAENSDDER
-1568 ELLALLR
+1568 ELLALIR
-1575 EHVARTASPLAARVL
+1575 EHAKRTGSPLAERIL
-1590 ADWPAYRPKF
+1590 ADWPSCRPKF
-1600 VRAVPVASA
+1600 VKVMPTGK

>member
-1 MNQQSKYERQ
+1 MNQQNDSDLQ

-25 VGMVANLSGEASHE
+25 VGMVANLSGEASHG
-39 IVVNGMTILKRLMHR
+39 IVVSGMTILKRLMHR

-73 PHGFFRKVLG
+73 PHAFFRKVLK
-83 DVFSHKERKER
+83 DAFSHKGPKENR
-94 KDNKEANKLCD
+94 GLNAFLHDQDKV
-105 LCDLCSENK
+105 
-114 PFGVAM
+114 FGVAM

-127 EGAIAAAV
+127 EEKIEATICA
-135 HGEGC
+135 EGYDI
-140 EVLAWRDVPTNP
+140 LAWRDVPTNVD
-152 SAIGKDARSVMP
+152 AIGHDARAVMP
-164 RIRQLFVA
+164 RIRQVFVTA
-172 LRHST
+172 E
-177 TDSGQRLSDD
+177 GANGKDD
-187 ECRMSFEHRLYVI
+187 PDFERRLYI
-200 RRQIEKTTTK
+200 LRRQIEKTTAK
-210 TYVCSCSSRTIVYKG
+210 TYICSCSSRTIVYKG

-293 SLAFSEAAGAGR
+293 SLASPVFGDEL
-305 QPYQDSARPESAPYQ
+305 
-320 IDIKKILPLINKG
+320 KKLLPVVHQG

-354 PHAMMMLIPQA
+354 PHAMMMLVPQA

-394 AVAFTDGISLGAALD
+394 AIAFTDGISLGATLD
-409 RNGLRPARWTLTKD
+409 RNGLRPARWTLTRD

-434 LDIAPESVARHGRLK
+434 LDISPESVARHGRLK
-449 PGSILWL
+449 PGAILWL

-461 RLMEDAEVKTYYARR
+461 RLMEDAEIKTFYARR
-476 QPYRRWVKENHIPVT
+476 RPYRRWVKENHIPVT
-491 GLFNEIVPSKMG
+491 GLFTEIAPSRLAD
-503 NGELGM
+503 GESGKVAL
-509 GNGILDEQQRFGWTL
+509 LKEQQRFGWTL
-524 EDVELILRPMA
+524 EDIELILRPMA
-535 ETGHEPVGAMGNDAA
+535 ETGHEPVVAMGNDAS
-550 LACLRAHGQFRL
+550 LACLSKKPRTL
-562 FDYFH
+562 FDYFY

-594 NQANI
+594 NQGNI
-599 LSETPEH
+599 LAETPEH

-617 TDDELERMRNI
+617 TDDELKRMRHI
-628 PDFPAKTLSMCVRE
+628 PDFPAKTLPMFFD
-642 RGECKV
+642 
-648 ECVKCKVGNGEPGW
+648 GN
-662 LNTALDQLAAD
+662 LRAALDKLAAD
-673 ALQAVK
+673 ALQAAK
-679 DGAKIII
+679 DGVKIII
-686 LSDRNF
+686 LSDRNG
-692 LAAKDAKIAKDSGDN
+692 LAATGAESANKDGLFGHCA
-707 NLCDLCDLC
+707 LC

-725 AVTAV
+725 AVAAV
-730 NKALAEAGVRP
+730 NKALTEAGARP
-741 SVGIVVESGEVL
+741 SVGIVVETGEVR
-753 EVHHFAVLLGFGA
+753 EVHHFSVLLGFGA
-766 TAINPWLALATVSQ
+766 TAINPWLALETVVD
-780 IGRAVAPRPPQSAA
+780 IGRVACPHAA
-794 AAGAGRQPYRG
+794 A
-805 GDAARPES
+805 DARDARPYHVTS
-813 APYLATT
+813 
-820 NYVTAVCKGIMK
+820 NYVSAVCKGLMK

-859 LMEEYFGGVTS
+859 LMDEYFGGVVS
-870 PVGGLELEDIEN
+870 PVGGLELKDIEKMVSSAQSAN
-882 LIEGVRGNLGSPG
+882 DGRGSLSDIDCRMSAIPDC
-895 SCPPGG
+895 CPPGG
-901 EYRARKGGEEH
+901 EYRARKNGEEH
-912 LWNPQ
+912 LWTPQ
-917 RLIDFRE
+917 RLVDFRE
-924 AVRHNDYARFHR
+924 SVRHNDYVRFKR
-936 YTDDIDQHSH
+936 YTDDIDTASS

-952 LEFAN
+952 LSFRQ
-957 VANVKMLPMANS
+957 PS
-969 NDQLETGNIGTGN
+969 NDQAIKSSNDNVESQDSVIG
-982 NSTLATF
+982 
-989 IEPVDSI
+989 
-996 VKHFVGGAMS
+996 HFVGGAMS

-1040 FGTEKNSAIKQVAS
+1040 FGTEKNSAIKQIAS

-1063 LRSAKDLQ
+1063 VRSAKDLQ

-1080 GEGGQLPGH
+1080 GEGGQLPAH
-1089 KVNDLVARLRHAKP
+1089 KVNEFVARLRHAKP

-1125 IYDLKCANPEARVSV
+1125 IYDLKCANPDARVSV

-1180 KHAGLPWEVG
+1180 KHAGLPWELG
-1190 LAEAHQTLI
+1190 LAEAHQTLL

-1260 TQKEGLRA
+1260 TQKEELRA
-1268 KFAGKPEHLQSY
+1268 KFAGKPEHLQNY

-1286 EVREILASLGL
+1286 EVREILAALGL
-1297 HSLAEARGRT
+1297 CSLAEARGRT
-1307 DLLQAK
+1307 DLLAAK
-1313 EGTTFDF
+1313 EDSRFDF
-1320 GDLFATKN
+1320 GDVLLCRKER
-1328 AKIAKDSCDKNLCG
+1328 KDHKG
-1342 LCGKESENY
+1342 FEPYVPFVAENF
-1351 DTRELI
+1351 DGRELI
-1357 PAVESGERTLVRM
+1357 PAIERGETVLSRE

-1383 GWLVARRASSPAD
+1383 GWMVAGGSVLSRDKTAAANSRPPIC
-1396 LTVNFTGVAG
+1396 VNFTGVAG

-1411 FLAKGI
+1411 FLASGI

-1437 ITIRPPE
+1437 ITIAPPRSAIGIT
-1444 LPKSPDIPDNP
+1444 KPDENTI
-1455 ESPEFHPETNVIAG
+1455 VG
-1469 NVIAYGGTSGAIYI
+1469 NVIAYGATSGSIFI
-1483 NGQAGERFG
+1483 NGLAGERFG
-1492 IRNSGV
+1492 IRNSGA
-1498 TLVAEGIGDHG
+1498 TLVVEGVGDHG

-1515 GVALILGPTGINFGA
+1515 GVAVILGPVGVNFAA

-1538 VLDESGDF
+1538 VYDEAETLD
-1546 DLKCNLDSIDL
+1546 LNCNLDSVDL
-1557 AGVAADSEEER
+1557 FPVEEGSADEATLL
-1568 ELLALLR
+1568 ELLD
-1575 EHVARTASPLAARVL
+1575 EHIARTDSPKAKRLVCDWANARPYFSKVQPISPSS
-1590 ADWPAYRPKF
+1590 DR
-1600 VRAVPVASA
+1600 

>member
-1 MNQQSKYERQ
+1 MNQQSEYDRQ
-11 QGLYRSEYEHDACG
+11 RGLYRREYEHDACG

-39 IVVNGMTILKRLMHR
+39 IVTNGLTILKRLMHR

-64 DGAGLLMKI
+64 DGAGLLMRI
-73 PHGFFRKVLG
+73 PHGFFRRALAGMPSDNRLQTSTPEVGSPKSEV
-83 DVFSHKERKER
+83 KENS
-94 KDNKEANKLCD
+94 DAD
-105 LCDLCSENK
+105 L
-114 PFGVAM
+114 GVAM

-127 EGAIAAAV
+127 EEKIEAAV
-135 HGEGC
+135 RGEGC

-152 SAIGKDARSVMP
+152 DAIGHDARKVMP
-164 RIRQLFVA
+164 RIRQVFIW
-172 LRHST
+172 T
-177 TDSGQRLSDD
+177 SDLGPQTS
-187 ECRMSFEHRLYVI
+187 EVSSRKPEVFSFERRLYVI
-200 RRQIEKTTTK
+200 RRQIEKNTSNA
-210 TYVCSCSSRTIVYKG
+210 YVCSCSSRTIVYKG

-239 SDPDFISPFA
+239 SDPDFVSPFA

-272 AHNGEINALKGNLN
+272 AHNGEINAIKGNLN

-293 SLAFSEAAGAGR
+293 SLASPVFGE
-305 QPYQDSARPESAPYQ
+305 EL
-320 IDIKKILPLINKG
+320 KKVLPIVHGG

-394 AVAFTDGISLGAALD
+394 AVAFTDGIGLGAALD
-409 RNGLRPARWTLTKD
+409 RNGLRPARWTLTNG

-434 LDIAPESVARHGRLK
+434 LDIPPEDVARHGRLK

-456 DLVNH
+456 DLEKH
-461 RLMEDAEVKTYYARR
+461 RLMEDAELKTFYARR
-476 QPYRRWVKENHIPVT
+476 RPYRRWVKENHIPVT
-491 GLFNEIVPSKMG
+491 GLFSEIVPSAAATGTALANDQK
-503 NGELGM
+503 
-509 GNGILDEQQRFGWTL
+509 RFGYTL

-535 ETGHEPVGAMGNDAA
+535 ETGHEPVGAMGNDAS
-550 LACLRAHGQFRL
+550 LASLRERAGARSTHL

-599 LSETPEH
+599 LAETPDH

-617 TDDELERMRNI
+617 TDDELKRMRNI
-628 PDFPAKTLSMCVRE
+628 PEFPAKTLSMYA
-642 RGECKV
+642 GEQ
-648 ECVKCKVGNGEPGW
+648 ETGNGGQGW
-662 LNTALDQLAAD
+662 LKAALDKLAAD

-679 DGAKIII
+679 DGAKVLI
-686 LSDRNF
+686 LSDRDA
-692 LAAKDAKIAKDSGDN
+692 LAGERTSDAGHRTSDVLSPKSKSFS
-707 NLCDLCDLC
+707 C
-716 GKKRIPSLL
+716 RIPSLL
-725 AVTAV
+725 AVAAV
-730 NKALAEAGVRP
+730 NKALTEAGVRP
-741 SVGIVVESGEVL
+741 SVGIVVESGEVR

-766 TAINPWLALATVSQ
+766 TAINPWLALETVSQ
-780 IGRAVAPRPPQSAA
+780 FGR
-794 AAGAGRQPYRG
+794 
-805 GDAARPES
+805 AARPET
-813 APYLATT
+813 APYMAAT
-820 NYVTAVCKGIMK
+820 NYVSAVCKGIMK

-859 LMEEYFGGVTS
+859 IMEEYFGGVVS
-870 PVGGLELEDIEN
+870 PVGGLELEDIGQ
-882 LIEGVRGNLGSPG
+882 IIDVRRETSDGQRVSRLTSHAQVLSAP
-895 SCPPGG
+895 SPGG
-901 EYRARKGGEEH
+901 EYRLRKNGEEH
-912 LWNPQ
+912 LWAPQ
-917 RLIDFRE
+917 RLVDFRE
-924 AVRHNDYARFHR
+924 SVRQNDYARFKK
-936 YTDDIDQHSH
+936 YTDDIDRNSH

-952 LEFAN
+952 LEF
-957 VANVKMLPMANS
+957 VDVRH
-969 NDQLETGNIGTGN
+969 ETTDEA
-982 NSTLATF
+982 TRLAPRASRQGDAEL
-989 IEPVDSI
+989 EPVDSI
-996 VKHFVGGAMS
+996 VKRFVGGAMS

-1040 FGTEKNSAIKQVAS
+1040 FGTDRNSAIKQVAS
-1054 GRFGVTIEY
+1054 GRFGVTVEY

-1080 GEGGQLPGH
+1080 GEGGQLPAH
-1089 KVNDLVARLRHAKP
+1089 KVNEFVARLRHAKP

-1180 KHAGLPWEVG
+1180 KHAGLPWEPG
-1190 LAEAHQTLI
+1190 LAEAHQTLL
-1199 KNNLRHRV
+1199 KNNLRDRV

-1260 TQKEGLRA
+1260 TQKEELRA

-1286 EVREILASLGL
+1286 EVRETLASLGL
-1297 HSLAEARGRT
+1297 RSLAEARGRA
-1307 DLLQAK
+1307 DLLRTK
-1313 EGTTFDF
+1313 EGSSFDF
-1320 GDLFATKN
+1320 GEMLARTSDL
-1328 AKIAKDSCDKNLCG
+1328 G
-1342 LCGKESENY
+1342 LQTSAAEVESLKSEASWLKNY
-1351 DTRELI
+1351 DARELI
-1357 PAVESGERTLVRM
+1357 PAVERGETTLARS

-1383 GWLVARRASSPAD
+1383 GWCVANPSAD
-1396 LTVNFTGVAG
+1396 GRTVSVRFAGVAG

-1417 TFNLRGE
+1417 TFDLRGE
-1424 ANDYIGKSLSGGV
+1424 ANDYVGKSLSGGV
-1437 ITIRPPE
+1437 ITIAPPSCTRAAAGATA
-1444 LPKSPDIPDNP
+1444 PF
-1455 ESPEFHPETNVIAG
+1455 SPEGNVIAG
-1469 NVIAYGGTSGAIYI
+1469 NVIAYGATSGEIYI

-1492 IRNSGV
+1492 IRNSGA
-1498 TLVAEGIGDHG
+1498 TLVVEGVGDHG

-1515 GVALILGPTGINFGA
+1515 GAAVILGPVGVNFAA

-1538 VLDESGDF
+1538 VYDEAATLD
-1546 DLKCNLDSIDL
+1546 LNCNLDSVDL
-1557 AGVAADSEEER
+1557 FPVEECSEDEK
-1568 ELLALLR
+1568 ALLSILGKHIER
-1575 EHVARTASPLAARVL
+1575 SGSPKARRIVDAWPNARPMFTKV
-1590 ADWPAYRPKF
+1590 
-1600 VRAVPVASA
+1600 VPVAVPTPTC

>member
-1 MNQQSKYERQ
+1 MQQNTDLNEGPQRGD
-11 QGLYRSEYEHDACG
+11 GLYRREYEHDACG
-25 VGMVANLSGEASHE
+25 VGMVANLSGEASHD
-39 IVVNGMTILKRLMHR
+39 IVEKGMTILKRLMHR

-73 PHGFFRKVLG
+73 PHAFFRKVIGTLSHAEAQRDG
-83 DVFSHKERKER
+83 DRG
-94 KDNKEANKLCD
+94 
-105 LCDLCSENK
+105 ENFL
-114 PFGVAM
+114 FGVAM

-127 EGAIAAAV
+127 EEKIEAAV
-135 HGEGC
+135 KGEGC

-152 SAIGKDARSVMP
+152 DAIGHDARAVMP
-164 RIRQLFVA
+164 RIRQVII
-172 LRHST
+172 
-177 TDSGQRLSDD
+177 DGSD
-187 ECRMSFEHRLYVI
+187 ELRLYVI
-200 RRQIEKTTTK
+200 RRQIEKATK
-210 TYVCSCSSRTIVYKG
+210 NTYVCSCSSRTIVYKG

-239 SDPDFISPFA
+239 SDPDFVSPFA

-272 AHNGEINALKGNLN
+272 AHNGEINAIKGNLN

-293 SLAFSEAAGAGR
+293 SLKWPDAATGRGAVPSATAGR
-305 QPYQDSARPESAPYQ
+305 PEAAPYQ
-320 IDIKKILPLINKG
+320 VDLGKILPLIDKG

-341 NMFELLVAAGRDA
+341 NIFELLVAAGRDA
-354 PHAMMMLIPQA
+354 PHAMMMLVPQA
-365 WGAKYHMG
+365 WGRKYHMG

-394 AVAFTDGISLGAALD
+394 AVAFTDGLGLGAALD

-434 LDIAPESVARHGRLK
+434 LDIPAESVARHGRLR
-449 PGSILWL
+449 PGSLLWL
-456 DLVNH
+456 DLGKH
-461 RLMEDAEVKTYYARR
+461 RLMEDTELKTYYARR
-476 QPYRRWVKENHIPVT
+476 RPYRRWVKENHIPVT
-491 GLFNEIVPSKMG
+491 GLFTEIVPSSPDCQTASDQK
-503 NGELGM
+503 
-509 GNGILDEQQRFGWTL
+509 RFGWTL
-524 EDVELILRPMA
+524 EDIELILRPMA

-550 LACLRAHGQFRL
+550 LAALSRRPRVL

-594 NQANI
+594 NEGNI

-617 TDDELERMRNI
+617 TDDELARLRNI
-628 PDFPAKTLSMCVRE
+628 PDFPAKTLSMYFDC
-642 RGECKV
+642 GLKA
-648 ECVKCKVGNGEPGW
+648 
-662 LNTALDQLAAD
+662 ALDKLAAD
-673 ALQAVK
+673 ALAAVK
-679 DGAKIII
+679 DGAKIVI
-686 LSDRNF
+686 LSDRQ
-692 LAAKDAKIAKDSGDN
+692 LLSPLEDKETRSLGDSEERSPSLQN
-707 NLCDLCDLC
+707 SKTPSSES
-716 GKKRIPSLL
+716 KKRIPSLL
-725 AVTAV
+725 AVAAV
-730 NKALAEAGVRP
+730 NKALVEAGARP
-741 SVGIVVESGEVL
+741 SVGIVVESGEVR

-766 TAINPWLALATVSQ
+766 TAVNPYLALATVSE
-780 IGRAVAPRPPQSAA
+780 IGKADTVKAA
-794 AAGAGRQPYRG
+794 A
-805 GDAARPES
+805 
-813 APYLATT
+813 
-820 NYVTAVCKGIMK
+820 NYVSAVCKGLMK

-859 LMEEYFGGVTS
+859 IVAEYFTGVTS
-870 PVGGLELEDIEN
+870 PVGGLELEDLEKLFN
-882 LIEGVRGNLGSPG
+882 AESQSRREVCGGEAPSAPLRLCVEKTL
-895 SCPPGG
+895 PPGG
-901 EYRARKGGEEH
+901 EYRERKGGEEH
-912 LWNPQ
+912 LWSPT
-917 RLIDFRE
+917 RLVDFRE
-924 AVRHNDYARFHR
+924 SVRHGDYARFHR
-936 YTDDIDQHSH
+936 YTDDIDKNSH

-952 LEFAN
+952 LEFSR
-957 VANVKMLPMANS
+957 VEHV
-969 NDQLETGNIGTGN
+969 ERVERV
-982 NSTLATF
+982 
-989 IEPVDSI
+989 EPVDSI

-1080 GEGGQLPGH
+1080 GEGGQLPAH
-1089 KVNDLVARLRHAKP
+1089 KVNEFVARLRHAKP

-1190 LAEAHQTLI
+1190 LAEAHQTLV
-1199 KNNLRHRV
+1199 KNNLRDRV

-1237 MLVSLGCVQCRN
+1237 MLVALGCVQCRN

-1260 TQKEGLRA
+1260 TQKEELRC

-1286 EVREILASLGL
+1286 EVREHLAALGL
-1297 HSLAEARGRT
+1297 KSLAEARGRA
-1307 DLLQAK
+1307 DLLKAK
-1313 EGTTFDF
+1313 DGSKFDF
-1320 GDLFATKN
+1320 GDVLACSDQHKDFAPY
-1328 AKIAKDSCDKNLCG
+1328 AFSAA
-1342 LCGKESENY
+1342 ENY
-1351 DTRELI
+1351 DFRELI
-1357 PAVESGERTLVRM
+1357 PAVEKGESRLERT

-1383 GWLVARRASSPAD
+1383 GWLVEKRGNCPDGQATPD
-1396 LTVNFTGVAG
+1396 LTMDFTGVAG

-1411 FLAKGI
+1411 FLAKGV
-1417 TFNLRGE
+1417 TFNLVGE

-1444 LPKSPDIPDNP
+1444 GAEFPP
-1455 ESPEFHPETNVIAG
+1455 EGNAIAG
-1469 NVIAYGGTSGAIYI
+1469 NVIAYGATSGEVFI

-1492 IRNSGV
+1492 IRNSGA
-1498 TLVAEGIGDHG
+1498 TLVVEGIGDHG

-1515 GVALILGPTGINFGA
+1515 GVAVVLGPVGVNFAA

-1538 VLDESGDF
+1538 VYDESGDL
-1546 DLKCNLDSIDL
+1546 DLNCNLDSVDL
-1557 AGVAADSEEER
+1557 FPVAEGSEDEAR
-1568 ELLALLR
+1568 LLALLR
-1575 EHVARTASPLAARVL
+1575 RHVELTSSPKASRMLASWSRVRSRF
-1590 ADWPAYRPKF
+1590 AK
-1600 VRAVPVASA
+1600 VAPICR

>member
-1 MNQQSKYERQ
+1 MNHQDDSNRQ

-25 VGMVANLSGEASHE
+25 VGMVANLSGVASHE
-39 IVVNGMTILKRLMHR
+39 IVVSGMTVLKRLMHR

-73 PHGFFRKVLG
+73 PHGFFRKVMGDIFHTEAQRHRGGIDGLG
-83 DVFSHKERKER
+83 
-94 KDNKEANKLCD
+94 EA
-105 LCDLCSENK
+105 
-114 PFGVAM
+114 FGVAM

-127 EGAIAAAV
+127 EGKIEEIIKN
-135 HGEGC
+135 EGC
-140 EVLAWRDVPTNP
+140 DVVAWRDVPTNP
-152 SAIGKDARSVMP
+152 DAIGRDARAVMP
-164 RIRQLFVA
+164 RIRQCFISHA
-172 LRHST
+172 KSAKCAKNSSEETLRTSLT
-177 TDSGQRLSDD
+177 LR
-187 ECRMSFEHRLYVI
+187 EENFERRLYII
-200 RRQIEKTTTK
+200 RRQIEKATNS

-239 SDPDFISPFA
+239 SDPDFVSSFA

-293 SLAFSEAAGAGR
+293 SLASPLFGDEL
-305 QPYQDSARPESAPYQ
+305 
-320 IDIKKILPLINKG
+320 KKVLPVVHQG

-341 NMFELLVAAGRDA
+341 NMFELLVASGRDA
-354 PHAMMMLIPQA
+354 PHAMMMLVPQA

-394 AVAFTDGISLGAALD
+394 AIAFTDGVSLGAALD

-434 LDIAPESVARHGRLK
+434 LDIPTEKVERRGRLR
-449 PGSILWL
+449 PGSMVYL
-456 DLVNH
+456 DMPNH
-461 RLMEDAEVKTYYARR
+461 RILEDAEIKNFYARR
-476 QPYRRWVKENHIPVT
+476 RPYRRWVKENHIPVT
-491 GLFNEIVPSKMG
+491 GLFSEIVPSHLADGKD
-503 NGELGM
+503 GETALAR
-509 GNGILDEQQRFGWTL
+509 DQKRFGYSL
-524 EDVELILRPMA
+524 EDIELILRPMA

-550 LACLRAHGQFRL
+550 LASLSKKPRIL

-594 NQANI
+594 NQGNI
-599 LSETPEH
+599 LAETPEH

-617 TDDELERMRNI
+617 TDDELKRMRGI
-628 PDFPAKTLSMCVRE
+628 PDFPAKTLPMFFAGSL
-642 RGECKV
+642 KA
-648 ECVKCKVGNGEPGW
+648 
-662 LNTALDQLAAD
+662 ALDNLAAD
-673 ALQAVK
+673 ALQAVNE
-679 DGAKIII
+679 GAKIII
-686 LSDRNF
+686 LSDRDMRQETIDE
-692 LAAKDAKIAKDSGDN
+692 ASRRS
-707 NLCDLCDLC
+707 
-716 GKKRIPSLL
+716 RIPSLL
-725 AVTAV
+725 AVAAV
-730 NKALAEAGVRP
+730 NKSLAEAGARP
-741 SVGIVVESGEVL
+741 SVGIVVESGEVR

-766 TAINPWLALATVSQ
+766 TAINPWLALASLSQ
-780 IGRAVAPRPPQSAA
+780 FANYEHALKPYQAA
-794 AAGAGRQPYRG
+794 A
-805 GDAARPES
+805 
-813 APYLATT
+813 
-820 NYVTAVCKGIMK
+820 NYVSAVCRGLMK

-859 LMEEYFGGVTS
+859 LMAEYFGGVTS
-870 PVGGLELEDIEN
+870 PIGGLELEDIEK
-882 LIEGVRGNLGSPG
+882 LGVGSWELGV
-895 SCPPGG
+895 GG

-912 LWNPQ
+912 IWTPQ
-917 RLIDFRE
+917 RIVDFRE
-924 AVRHNDYARFHR
+924 SVRNDDYARFKK
-936 YTDDIDQHSH
+936 YTDDIDRNSH

-952 LEFAN
+952 LEFKDLRREARDEG
-957 VANVKMLPMANS
+957 LPS
-969 NDQLETGNIGTGN
+969 SRRTSHVSRQENIEV
-982 NSTLATF
+982 
-989 IEPVDSI
+989 EPIDSI
-996 VKHFVGGAMS
+996 VRHFVGGAMS

-1040 FGTEKNSAIKQVAS
+1040 FGTERNSAIKQVAS

-1080 GEGGQLPGH
+1080 GEGGQLPAH
-1089 KVNDLVARLRHAKP
+1089 KVNEFVARLRHAKP

-1180 KHAGLPWEVG
+1180 KHAGLPWEPG
-1190 LAEAHQTLI
+1190 LAEAHQTLV

-1229 DEFAFGTS
+1229 DEFAFGAS

-1260 TQKEGLRA
+1260 TQKDELRG
-1268 KFAGKPEHLQSY
+1268 KFAGKPEHLQRY

-1286 EVREILASLGL
+1286 EVRETLASLRL
-1297 HSLAEARGRT
+1297 RSLEEARGRT
-1307 DLLQAK
+1307 DLLVAK
-1313 EGTTFDF
+1313 EGSRFDF
-1320 GDLFATKN
+1320 GDLLSTTEHTEVVIPCRPA
-1328 AKIAKDSCDKNLCG
+1328 S
-1342 LCGKESENY
+1342 SVVQENY
-1351 DTRELI
+1351 DFRELI
-1357 PAVESGERTLVRM
+1357 PAVECGETALERR
-1370 ISNCD
+1370 ISNCN

-1383 GWLVARRASSPAD
+1383 GWLVSNSRLSTQNPQLSI
-1396 LTVNFTGVAG
+1396 NFSGVAG

-1411 FLAKGI
+1411 FLAKGV
-1417 TFNLRGE
+1417 TFNLAGE
-1424 ANDYIGKSLSGGV
+1424 ANDYVGKSLSGGT
-1437 ITIRPPE
+1437 IAIRPPSQE
-1444 LPKSPDIPDNP
+1444 APKP
-1455 ESPEFHPETNVIAG
+1455 EENVIAG
-1469 NVIAYGGTSGAIYI
+1469 NVIAYGATSGAIFI
-1483 NGQAGERFG
+1483 NGLVGERFG
-1492 IRNSGV
+1492 IRNSGA
-1498 TLVAEGIGDHG
+1498 TLVAEGVGDHG

-1515 GVALILGPTGINFGA
+1515 GIAAIIGSVGVNFAA

-1538 VLDESGDF
+1538 VLDESGDL
-1546 DLKCNLDSIDL
+1546 DLKCNLDSVDL
-1557 AGVAADSEEER
+1557 FPVEAGSENEKT
-1568 ELLALLR
+1568 LLETLK
-1575 EHVARTASPLAARVL
+1575 EHIARTGSPKAKRLI
-1590 ADWPAYRPKF
+1590 ADWANSRPKF
-1600 VRAVPVASA
+1600 ACVLPRSASLQTSTCP

>member
-1 MNQQSKYERQ
+1 MNGKYVQ
-11 QGLYRSEYEHDACG
+11 QGLYRREYEHDACG
-25 VGMVANLSGEASHE
+25 VGMVANLSGEANHD
-39 IVVNGMTILKRLMHR
+39 IVEKGMTILKRLMHR

-64 DGAGLLMKI
+64 DGAGLLMRI
-73 PHGFFRKVLG
+73 PHGFFKKILG
-83 DVFSHKERKER
+83 NGELGTG
-94 KDNKEANKLCD
+94 NGN
-105 LCDLCSENK
+105 
-114 PFGVAM
+114 FGVAM

-127 EGAIAAAV
+127 EKKIENV
-135 HGEGC
+135 IKSEGC
-140 EVLAWRDVPTNP
+140 EVLGWRDVPVNP
-152 SAIGKDARSVMP
+152 DAIGHDARAVMP
-164 RIRQLFVA
+164 QIRQVFIA
-172 LRHST
+172 AENAKGAKG
-177 TDSGQRLSDD
+177 SGGNGLCDLCVLCGK
-187 ECRMSFEHRLYVI
+187 ENPAFERQLYII
-200 RRQIEKTTTK
+200 RREIEKATK
-210 TYVCSCSSRTIVYKG
+210 DTYVCSCSSRTIVYKG

-257 NTFPSWELAHPFRAI
+257 NTFPTWELAHPFRAI
-272 AHNGEINALKGNLN
+272 AHNGEINAIKGNLT
-286 ALAAREP
+286 ALAAREA
-293 SLAFSEAAGAGR
+293 SL
-305 QPYQDSARPESAPYQ
+305 ESPTFG
-320 IDIKKILPLINKG
+320 DDLKKILPIVHGG

-341 NMFELLVAAGRDA
+341 NIFELLVAAGRDA
-354 PHAMMMLIPQA
+354 PHAMMMLVPQA

-394 AVAFTDGISLGAALD
+394 AVAFTDGLGLGATLD
-409 RNGLRPARWTLTKD
+409 RNGLRPARWTLTKH

-434 LDIAPESVARHGRLK
+434 LDIAPGDIVRHGRLK
-449 PGSILWL
+449 PGAILWL
-456 DLVNH
+456 DLEKH
-461 RLMEDAEVKTYYARR
+461 RLMEDAEIKNSYARR
-476 QPYRRWVKENHIPVT
+476 RPYRRWVKENQIPVT
-491 GLFNEIVPSKMG
+491 GLFTEIVPSELG
-503 NGELGM
+503 NGEWGM
-509 GNGILDEQQRFGWTL
+509 GNGIQRERERFGWSL
-524 EDVELILRPMA
+524 EDVELILRTMA
-535 ETGHEPVGAMGNDAA
+535 ETGHEPVGAMGNDAG
-550 LACLRAHGQFRL
+550 LACLRGAGSGHFKM
-562 FDYFH
+562 FDCFH

-594 NQANI
+594 NEGNI
-599 LSETPEH
+599 LAETPGH

-617 TDDELERMRNI
+617 TDDELKRMRNI
-628 PDFPAKTLSMCVRE
+628 PDFPAKTLSMIV
-642 RGECKV
+642 GEWGT
-648 ECVKCKVGNGEPGW
+648 GNGERETGNGERGW
-662 LNTALDQLAAD
+662 LKDALDALATDALAA
-673 ALQAVK
+673 VK
-679 DGAKIII
+679 EGAKIII
-686 LSDRNF
+686 LSDRKVGVQSSSSRMELSTIPLSN
-692 LAAKDAKIAKDSGDN
+692 S
-707 NLCDLCDLC
+707 NLQL
-716 GKKRIPSLL
+716 KTIPSLL
-725 AVTAV
+725 AVAAV
-730 NKALAEAGVRP
+730 NKALVEAGARP
-741 SVGIVVESGEVL
+741 SVGIVVESGEVR

-766 TAINPWLALATVSQ
+766 TAVNPYLALATVTE
-780 IGRAVAPRPPQSAA
+780 IGKDDTVKAA
-794 AAGAGRQPYRG
+794 A
-805 GDAARPES
+805 
-813 APYLATT
+813 
-820 NYVTAVCKGIMK
+820 NYVTAVCKGLMK

-859 LMEEYFGGVTS
+859 IMAEYFDGVTS
-870 PVGGLELEDIEN
+870 PVGGLEIEDIEK
-882 LIEGVRGNLGSPG
+882 IVGVKSWSGRKEECNSILQLQLKTPTL
-895 SCPPGG
+895 PPGG
-901 EYRARKGGEEH
+901 EYRTRNGGEEH
-912 LWNPQ
+912 LWTPQ
-917 RLIDFRE
+917 RLVDFRE
-924 AVRHNDYARFHR
+924 SVRHDDYARFKR
-936 YTDDIDQHSH
+936 YTDDIDQNSH

-952 LEFAN
+952 LEFK
-957 VANVKMLPMANS
+957 VGVGER
-969 NDQLETGNIGTGN
+969 ND
-982 NSTLATF
+982 STLELQLKTRT
-989 IEPVDSI
+989 IQGTNDVEPADSI

-1080 GEGGQLPGH
+1080 GEGGQLPAH
-1089 KVNDLVARLRHAKP
+1089 KVDEFVARLRHAKP

-1190 LAEAHQTLI
+1190 LAEAHQTLV

-1237 MLVSLGCVQCRN
+1237 MLVSIGCVQCRN

-1260 TQKEGLRA
+1260 TQKKELRC
-1268 KFAGKPEHLQSY
+1268 KFAGKPEHLQRY

-1286 EVREILASLGL
+1286 EVREHLAALGL
-1297 HSLAEARGRT
+1297 KSLAEARGRA
-1307 DLLQAK
+1307 DLLKAK
-1313 EGTTFDF
+1313 DGTSFDF
-1320 GDLFATKN
+1320 SEMLASEEIGNSTLQLETPTPTIK
-1328 AKIAKDSCDKNLCG
+1328 
-1342 LCGKESENY
+1342 ENY
-1351 DTRELI
+1351 DFRELI
-1357 PAVESGERTLVRM
+1357 PAVEKGETEISRN

-1375 RSVGAALS
+1375 RSVGTALS
-1383 GWLVARRASSPAD
+1383 GWLIGEWGMGNGERNIE
-1396 LTVNFTGVAG
+1396 VNFTGVAG

-1411 FLAKGI
+1411 FLAHGV
-1417 TFNLRGE
+1417 TFNLVGE
-1424 ANDYIGKSLSGGV
+1424 ANDYIGKGISGGI
-1437 ITIRPPE
+1437 ITIRPP
-1444 LPKSPDIPDNP
+1444 KSDIVP
-1455 ESPEFHPETNVIAG
+1455 EGNVIAG
-1469 NVIAYGGTSGAIYI
+1469 NVIAYGGTSGAIFL

-1515 GVALILGPTGINFGA
+1515 GKVLVLGSTGVNFGA

-1538 VLDESGDF
+1538 VIDEAGDF

-1557 AGVAADSEEER
+1557 AGIAENSDDEQD
-1568 ELLALLR
+1568 LLALIR
-1575 EHVARTASPLAARVL
+1575 EHADRTGSPLAARIL
-1590 ADWPAYRPKF
+1590 ADWPSYRPKF
-1600 VRAVPVASA
+1600 VKVMPTGR